1 MASLILEDGSVL
13 NGRLFGAFTSVSGEV
28 GYLQVIKNERPDGV
42 LLAFGGQTA
51 LNCRVQLTKQGI
63 LEKYKVQVLVT
74 PVASIEMTEDRKIF
88 VEKMEEINEH
98 ALAAAEKL
106 GYPVL
111 VRAAFALGRL
121 RSGFA
126 DKEELNSLVMQAFA
140 HTSQVLVDKFLKGWK
155 EIEYEVVRDAYD
167 NCITICSA
175 ICCYLDH
182 LTELGRIRPAGKDAS
197 LAAATTTIQKGID
210 KDLTIDGKLA
220 LKYHPDKN
228 PDNQEAADKF
238 KVINNANAILNDDT
252 KRKIYDEYGSMGL
265 YASDQ
270 LGEESAQYYSLMS
283 NWWFKGLVFCCG
295 VFTCCGCCCCCCCC
309 CCCGKCQTPV
319 DESYQYV
326 DPDDL
331 EAQINAE
338 EEDSRIPIVIQ
349 PLSDTSTSEL

>member
-1 MASLILEDGSVL
+1 MADPNRPQRKMSMSGQSLYRTLG
-13 NGRLFGAFTSVSGEV
+13 
-28 GYLQVIKNERPDGV
+28 
-42 LLAFGGQTA
+42 
-51 LNCRVQLTKQGI
+51 
-63 LEKYKVQVLVT
+63 LEKG
-74 PVASIEMTEDRKIF
+74 AS
-88 VEKMEEINEH
+88 EEAI
-98 ALAAAEKL
+98 K
-106 GYPVL
+106 
-111 VRAAFALGRL
+111 
-121 RSGFA
+121 
-126 DKEELNSLVMQAFA
+126 K
-140 HTSQVLVDKFLKGWK
+140 
-155 EIEYEVVRDAYD
+155 AY
-167 NCITICSA
+167 
-175 ICCYLDH
+175 
-182 LTELGRIRPAGKDAS
+182 R
-197 LAAATTTIQKGID
+197 
-210 KDLTIDGKLA
+210 KLA

-338 EEDSRIPIVIQ
+338 EEGDNVVIIQ
-349 PLSDTSTSEL
+349 PAPCQDPENSGETPQQSK